1 MAKSNGKAT
10 VVTLAQQLIAGTA
23 KHLASATTVMLAGGS
38 YTPAQ
43 ITTKLQQVVSLR
55 TDVDTAKATTKA
67 KLAAEKANMPALHT
81 LMGALVTYVKASYG
95 NAPDVLAD
103 FGMHRRRGHR

>member
-1 MAKSNGKAT
+1 
-10 VVTLAQQLIAGTA
+10 
-23 KHLASATTVMLAGGS
+23 MLAGGS
-38 YTPAQ
+38 YTPAEVA
-43 ITTKLQQVVSLR
+43 TKLQQVAALR
-55 TDVDTAKATTKA
+55 TDVNTAKATTKA

>member
-1 MAKSNGKAT
+1 
-10 VVTLAQQLIAGTA
+10 
-23 KHLASATTVMLAGGS
+23 
-38 YTPAQ
+38 
-43 ITTKLQQVVSLR
+43 
-55 TDVDTAKATTKA
+55 VDTAKATTKA